1 MSWLNWYVNRC
12 IYDVNRFIWGLAF
25 VVANW
30 YVKVKRRG
38 ERENTLC
45 VLCVVYAVW
54 CCILIQV

>member
-1 MSWLNWYVNRC
+1 M
-12 IYDVNRFIWGLAF
+12 YDVNRFIWGLAF